1 MMNIKIQGSRFKAK
15 GPRSSPCTL
24 YLAPDRTTD
33 MTTSHLTNPAKNAGQ
48 VIGYS
53 HSTDGTTSH
62 STRSANNTDQVA
74 GYRLQNKA
82 SQVAG
87 YCTSKERG
95 FTLVEMIMVIVITGI
110 IGGMVAVFLKAPIQQ
125 YMDVSRRADMTDIA
139 DTALRRIG
147 RDLRLAL
154 PNSVR
159 VTTVGSNTYL
169 EFLPTTGGGRYRATA
184 ASAGLTAGCG
194 SLALDA
200 LDFTAA
206 DTCFEVLGT
215 TMPPA
220 FTGGESIVVYNL
232 GIAGTSVYDNTSRT
246 TTAVAQAGNTIT
258 IGAPGKLFPFD
269 SPSHRFQVVTTPVTY
284 VCAPATDAAGNG
296 TGTLTRWQG
305 YTIQAAQPTTLP
317 VTALTPPPALAN
329 NVSVCNFK
337 YDAAV
342 VAQQRSGLVTMN
354 LGITESGETITL
366 YSATHV
372 SNVP

>member
-1 MMNIKIQGSRFKAK
+1 MIRQ
-15 GPRSSPCTL
+15 
-24 YLAPDRTTD
+24 
-33 MTTSHLTNPAKNAGQ
+33 Q
-48 VIGYS
+48 
-53 HSTDGTTSH
+53 
-62 STRSANNTDQVA
+62 
-74 GYRLQNKA
+74 
-82 SQVAG
+82 SQQ
-87 YCTSKERG
+87 G

-110 IGGMVAVFLKAPIQQ
+110 IGGMVAIFLKAPIQQ
-125 YMDVSRRADMTDIA
+125 YFDVARRADMTDIA

-159 VTTVGSNTYL
+159 VTGACGGAGTTCFI
-169 EFLPTTGGGRYRATA
+169 EFLPTTGGGRYRAVA
-184 ASAGLTAGCG
+184 APSGVTAGCG
-194 SLALDA
+194 SLALDV

-206 DTCFEVLGT
+206 DTCFEVLGV
-215 TMPPA
+215 MPPA

-232 GIAGTSVYDNTSRT
+232 GIGGASVYDNSSRT

-305 YTIQAAQPTTLP
+305 YNIQATQPTTLP
-317 VTALTPPPALAN
+317 ATATTPPPVLAN
-329 NVSVCNFK
+329 YVSACTFT
-337 YDAAV
+337 YDPNV
-342 VAQQRSGLVTMN
+342 VAQSYGLVTMN
-354 LGITESGETITL
+354 LGITESGETVSL
-366 YSATHV
+366 YSAAHV